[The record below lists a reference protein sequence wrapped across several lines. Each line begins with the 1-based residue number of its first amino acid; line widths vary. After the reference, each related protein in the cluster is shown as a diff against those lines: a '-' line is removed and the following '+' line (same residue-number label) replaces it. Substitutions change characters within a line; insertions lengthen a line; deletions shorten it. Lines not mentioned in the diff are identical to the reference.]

1 MHTETIQTPNIW
13 ACHTS
18 SMVRA
23 ALVPLFLAATLSLAQ
38 QSTDDRARLHP
49 LAPQNANLK
58 TGPEV
63 GNRIPLFDLV
73 DQNGKHQTFAS
84 LRGPRGLVL
93 AFIRSA
99 DW

>member
-1 MHTETIQTPNIW
+1 M
-13 ACHTS
+13 A
-18 SMVRA
+18 RA

-38 QSTDDRARLHP
+38 QPGDDRAHLHP
-49 LAPQNANLK
+49 LAAQNANLK

-63 GNRIPLFDLV
+63 GHRIPAFDLI
-73 DQNGKHQTFAS
+73 DQNGKHQTLAS

>member
-1 MHTETIQTPNIW
+1 MN
-13 ACHTS
+13 
-18 SMVRA
+18 RA
-23 ALVPLFLAATLSLAQ
+23 IFLLSFFAATAAVAQ
-38 QSTDDRARLHP
+38 QPASTAQQPASNAQQPAADRPRLHP
-49 LAPQNANLK
+49 PAPQNANIT

-63 GNRIPLFDLV
+63 GRKIPAFDLA
-73 DQNGKHQTFAS
+73 DQNGKHQTLAS